1 MDQTDL
7 LKLLQELMA
16 LPAETEWFEFK
27 EAKNNFH
34 FDNLGEYFS
43 ALSNEASL
51 KKQPAGWLIFG
62 VTDKRQICGSTY
74 RPNRANLDSLK
85 KEVSQHLNNYLTFEE
100 IYELSTPGG
109 RVILFQIPPAM
120 RGVPTSWKGHFYGR
134 AAESLGP
141 LSLLEIEQIR
151 QQSEGEDWS
160 AGICQ
165 AATLDDLDPLAITF
179 ARQEFKKKN
188 NRLADESNTWDDLT
202 FLNKAKVCFNGRITR
217 AAIILLGKPES
228 EHFLSPGTARITWIL
243 KDKDGIELDYQHF
256 EPPLILAVEK
266 VFTRIRNLT
275 YRYLPDATLFPV
287 ELTQYDPWVMR
298 ETLHNCI
305 AHQEYPQGGRIQVI
319 EGPESVLFTNPGDFL
334 PGSVEEVIRLDA
346 PLDYYRNRLLVNAM
360 VNFNMI
366 DTIGSGVKRMFRKQ
380 RERNFPLP
388 DYDLSETGRVKVRI
402 IGKVLDERYTRML
415 MLRSELNLLDV
426 IALDKVQKEK
436 SLTENEFKSLKTKH
450 LIEGRRPNLFISA
463 SVAAAIDMKD
473 DYIKKRAFDKDHYKK
488 MIVGYLE
495 KFGEASRSELNK
507 LLLNKLSDAL
517 NEEQKIQFVTNLLQD
532 MRREGSVQ
540 SVGITRWAKWS
551 LNKLS
556 QKDKN

>member
-1 MDQTDL
+1 MSTTVEQIDRWRSVASEHQRL
-7 LKLLQELMA
+7 
-16 LPAETEWFEFK
+16 EFK
-27 EAKNNFH
+27 EAKTQYDFKKLCRYCVALANEGGGHLLFGICDKPPRSVVGTIAV
-34 FDNLGEYFS
+34 DNPGGMTEKLLETLGFRVDIE
-43 ALSNEASL
+43 
-51 KKQPAGWLIFG
+51 
-62 VTDKRQICGSTY
+62 
-74 RPNRANLDSLK
+74 
-85 KEVSQHLNNYLTFEE
+85 EVLH
-100 IYELSTPGG
+100 PDG
-109 RVILFQIPPAM
+109 RVIVFHIPSRPYGTAYHLEGAYLM
-120 RGVPTSWKGHFYGR
+120 RSGEQLVPMSEDKLRRIFT
-134 AAESLGP
+134 
-141 LSLLEIEQIR
+141 
-151 QQSEGEDWS
+151 EGEPDWS
-160 AGICQ
+160 AGICEG
-165 AATLDDLDPLAITF
+165 ATLDALDPLAIAF

-188 NRLADESNTWDDLT
+188 VKLADESNTWDDLT
-202 FLNKAKVCFNGRITR
+202 FLNKAKVCLNGRITR
-217 AAIILLGKPES
+217 AAIILLGKLES

-256 EPPLILAVEK
+256 EPPLILAVEQ
-266 VFTRIRNLT
+266 VFTRIRNLM

-319 EGPESVLFTNPGDFL
+319 EEPESLLFTNPGDFL

-426 IALDKVQKEK
+426 IALDKVQKGK
-436 SLTENEFKSLKTKH
+436 SLTEDEFKFLKTKH

-463 SVAAAIDMKD
+463 SIAAAIDMKD

-488 MIVGYLE
+488 MIVSYLE
-495 KFGEASRSELNK
+495 KFGEASRGDINK
-507 LLLNKLSDAL
+507 LLLNKLSDKFS
-517 NEEQKIQFVTNLLQD
+517 EDQKIRYIFNLLQE
-532 MRREGSVQ
+532 MRREETIK
-540 SVGITRWAKWS
+540 SVGTTRWAKWF
-551 LNKLS
+551 LNKSS
-556 QKDKN
+556 QKDEN